1 MSPFLLLTP
10 ALLYLVVLCFVPDA
24 IMLAFSVFEYRDGV
38 IYPGFTLKHY
48 VTFLTDSFYLTIL
61 LHTFYLAI
69 GVGALTVLI
78 GYPVAYFLVRSRSR
92 WKGVVLMVVLMPLL
106 ASVVVRTYGWLV
118 LLEPQGLV
126 NQLLGFFGLGPLTL
140 IRNYTGVF
148 IGLVHVY
155 LPYSVL
161 SIMASL
167 QSVHPSLELAAQNLG
182 AGPIGTFR
190 RVTLPLTIPGIVTGF
205 ALTFALTLSAFATP
219 RILGGR
225 TVHTAATQIYDQMLF
240 LLNWPLAGTMAV
252 VVLAISLA
260 VLWATGRAQ
269 ARALAVGGQWS
280 MDVLHNGG

>member
-1 MSPFLLLTP
+1 MRPFLLVSP
-10 ALLYLVVLCFVPDA
+10 ALLYLVVLCFVPDL
-24 IMLAFSVFEYRDGV
+24 IMLAFSVFEFRDGV
-38 IYPGFTLKHY
+38 IYPGFTFEHY
-48 VTFLTDSFYLTIL
+48 VRFLTDDFYLNIL
-61 LHTFYLAI
+61 LRTLYLAV
-69 GVGALTVLI
+69 GVGLLTVVI

-92 WKGVVLMVVLMPLL
+92 WRGAVLMLVLMPLL

-126 NQLLGFFGLGPLTL
+126 NQLLAFFGLGPVAL

-155 LPYSVL
+155 LPYSIL

-182 AGPIGTFR
+182 AGWLEAFR
-190 RVTLPLTIPGIVTGF
+190 RVTLPLTMPGVATGF

-225 TVHTAATQIYDQMLF
+225 TVHTTATQIYDQMLF
-240 LLNWPLAGTMAV
+240 LLNWPLAGAIV
-252 VVLAISLA
+252 VITLIVSLA
-260 VLWATGRAQ
+260 VLWATGRAE
-269 ARALAVGGQWS
+269 ARAVTW
-280 MDVLHNGG
+280 